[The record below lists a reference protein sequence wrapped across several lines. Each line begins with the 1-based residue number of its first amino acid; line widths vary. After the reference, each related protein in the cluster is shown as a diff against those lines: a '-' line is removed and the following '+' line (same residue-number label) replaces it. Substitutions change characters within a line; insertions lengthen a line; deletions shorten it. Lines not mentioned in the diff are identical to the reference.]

1 MRYVRLEQVRKE
13 LLMSEGRAN
22 IGELARRHGFSS
34 RGHFAK
40 NYNELFG
47 EKPTETLYKFLL

>member
-1 MRYVRLEQVRKE
+1 
-13 LLMSEGRAN
+13 MSEGRAN